1 MKYSSLKVIDLFSGC
16 GGLSLGFQKSG
27 FEIVTAFENW
37 KPAINVY
44 QQNFHHPIFDYDLS
58 QVNNNY
64 SILLKEHSEAYAST
78 LLCARKTHNDLL
90 IL

>member
-1 MKYSSLKVIDLFSGC
+1 MPTPQEFASLRMNKHIIEASLMNIQMKYSSLKVIDLFSGC

-27 FEIVTAFENW
+27 LEIVTAFENW

-58 QVNNNY
+58 QVNNN
-64 SILLKEHSEAYAST
+64 
-78 LLCARKTHNDLL
+78 
-90 IL
+90 